1 MIPRWKKATYAT
13 IAGLGLFAGAA
24 GIAAA
29 ATGTSTPSPAASA
42 SANVDTP
49 EPGDTPDAA
58 GSATDEADQGTEV
71 DGADCVDGIDAATG
85 AECDGGPAANPA
97 NDPNEAGDHE
107 GDESDGEQADDQSAY
122 TSSVTVADNGGE
134 QDDATEAANLQQ
146 LATITADQA
155 SLAAVAAVPGTV
167 QKVELDN
174 ENGSVV
180 YSVEIQTT
188 GGQIDVK
195 VDAGNGKVLA
205 QEAGDGEPDHADGD
219 ESGAEQNDN

>member
-29 ATGTSTPSPAASA
+29 ATGTSNSDPAASA

-58 GSATDEADQGTEV
+58 GSATDEADL
-71 DGADCVDGIDAATG
+71 GAD
-85 AECDGGPAANPA
+85 CDGGPAANPA

-107 GDESDGEQADDQSAY
+107 GDEGDGEEADDQSAY
-122 TSSVTVADNGGE
+122 TSSITVADTGGE

-155 SLAAVAAVPGTV
+155 SQAAVAAVPGTV

-188 GGQIDVK
+188 GGAIDVK

-205 QEAGDGEPDHADGD
+205 QEADDGEPDHADGV
-219 ESGAEQNDN
+219 ESGAEQSDN